1 MNVVKIKATGEIMT
15 GFAQSHTMNGVGIK
29 NVVAC
34 PELNYTAEELEEIEI
49 PDSELY
55 AIVENKIISSMSYS
69 DRRKA
74 EYPPATDYLD
84 GIVKGDQT
92 QIDKYISDCLAIKEK
107 FPKE

>member
-34 PELNYTAEELEEIEI
+34 PELSYTAEELEEIEI

-55 AIVENKIISSMSYS
+55 AIVENKRISSMSYS
-69 DRRKA
+69 EKRKE
-74 EYPPATDYLD
+74 EY
-84 GIVKGDQT
+84 
-92 QIDKYISDCLAIKEK
+92 DKLNQFELIGEDSINGTTNHRDAILAIKDK
-107 FPKE
+107 YPKE